1 MNDPGGALEDGRPYA
16 SDTEGHDNADSA
28 PKVLGIPDRVR
39 ISSCM
44 GGHPVLLTDAMRV
57 PMQWSWLCAGM
68 MTVIDGITGFV
79 SLRNSR
85 HSDRGIVDQETLEAL
100 QHMRHVEGTIDVR
113 FTTHPEVVCI
123 LRVLQ

>member
-1 MNDPGGALEDGRPYA
+1 MIPDERRKPGGRYA
-16 SDTEGHDNADSA
+16 SDTEGHGNADSA

-39 ISSCM
+39 ISNCL
-44 GGHPVLLTDAMRV
+44 GGHPVLLTDAMRL

-79 SLRNSR
+79 FSRISRN
-85 HSDRGIVDQETLEAL
+85 SDRGIVDQETLEAL

-113 FTTHPEVVCI
+113 FTTHPEVVRI